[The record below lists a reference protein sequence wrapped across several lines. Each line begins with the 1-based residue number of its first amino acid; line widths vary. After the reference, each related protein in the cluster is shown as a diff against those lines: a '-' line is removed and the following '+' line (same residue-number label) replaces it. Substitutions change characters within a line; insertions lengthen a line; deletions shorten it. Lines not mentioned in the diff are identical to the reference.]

1 MSLVIHPTYFPNILF
16 FSQILNQDKILFEV
30 NDNYI
35 KQSLRNRTSIYH
47 ANGILNLSIP
57 VKYSSKKKQIF
68 KEIEI
73 CNETDWQKKHLKS
86 IKFAYRSSPYFEFYE
101 NQFEKIFT
109 KKEKF
114 LIDINLKSIELLF
127 ELIDRKL
134 KYNFTEKYNQN
145 YTGYV
150 DSREISNFNFSD
162 KSISFKKYTQVFETK
177 YGFKENLSM
186 LDLLFNYGPN
196 YYNFLIK

>member
-1 MSLVIHPTYFPNILF
+1 MRLVIHPTYFPNILF

-114 LIDINLKSIELLF
+114 LIDINLKSIALLF

-134 KYNFTEKYNQN
+134 RYNFTEKYNQN

-162 KSISFKKYTQVFETK
+162 KSLSFKKYTQVFETK

>member
-1 MSLVIHPTYFPNILF
+1 MSLVIQPTYFPNILF
-16 FSQILNQDKILFEV
+16 FSKILNQDKILFEV

-35 KQSLRNRTSIYH
+35 KQSLRNRTLIYH

-57 VKYSSKKKQIF
+57 VKYSSKKKQKF

-101 NQFEKIFT
+101 NRFEKIFA

-114 LIDINLKSIELLF
+114 LIDINLKSIALLF

-145 YTGYV
+145 YTGYL

-162 KSISFKKYTQVFETK
+162 KSLSFKKYTQVFETK

>member
-16 FSQILNQDKILFEV
+16 FSKILNHNRIFFEI

-35 KQSLRNRTSIYH
+35 KQSLRNRTLIYH
-47 ANGILNLSIP
+47 ANGVLKLSVP
-57 VKYSSKKKQIF
+57 VKYSSKKNRKF
-68 KEIEI
+68 KDIEI
-73 CNETDWQKKHLKS
+73 CNDTNWQKKHFKS
-86 IKFAYRSSPYFEFYE
+86 IKFAYQSSPYFEFYE
-101 NQFEKIFT
+101 NSFEKIFK

-114 LIDINLKSIELLF
+114 LLDINLKSIALLF

-134 KYNFTEKYNQN
+134 EYTFTEKYYEIYNG
-145 YTGYV
+145 YTN
-150 DSREISNFNFSD
+150 SREISNFNFSD
-162 KSISFKKYTQVFETK
+162 KSLSFKKYTQVFETK

-196 YYNFLIK
+196 YYNFLVK

>member
-101 NQFEKIFT
+101 NQFEKIFS

-114 LIDINLKSIELLF
+114 LIDINLKSIALLF
-127 ELIDRKL
+127 ELIGRKL

-162 KSISFKKYTQVFETK
+162 KSLSFKKYTQVFETK

>member
-57 VKYSSKKKQIF
+57 VKYSSKKKQKF

-73 CNETDWQKKHLKS
+73 CNETDCQKKHLKS

-114 LIDINLKSIELLF
+114 LIDINLKSIALLF

-162 KSISFKKYTQVFETK
+162 KSLSFKKYTQVFETK

>member
-57 VKYSSKKKQIF
+57 VKYSSKKKQKF

-101 NQFEKIFT
+101 NRFEKIFA

-114 LIDINLKSIELLF
+114 LIDINLKSIALLF

-145 YTGYV
+145 YTGFL

-162 KSISFKKYTQVFETK
+162 KSLSFKKYTQVFETK

>member
-16 FSQILNQDKILFEV
+16 FSKILNQDKILFEV

-101 NQFEKIFT
+101 SQFEKIFT

-162 KSISFKKYTQVFETK
+162 KSLSFKKYTQVFETK

>member
-16 FSQILNQDKILFEV
+16 FSKILNQDKILFEV

-57 VKYSSKKKQIF
+57 VKYSSKKKQKF

-101 NQFEKIFT
+101 NRFEKIFA

-114 LIDINLKSIELLF
+114 LIDINLKSIALLF
-127 ELIDRKL
+127 ELIDCKL

-145 YTGYV
+145 YTGYL

-162 KSISFKKYTQVFETK
+162 KSLSFKKYTQVFETK

>member
-16 FSQILNQDKILFEV
+16 FSKILNQDKILFEV

-162 KSISFKKYTQVFETK
+162 KSLSFKKYTQVFETK

>member
-16 FSQILNQDKILFEV
+16 FSKILNHNRIFFEI

-47 ANGILNLSIP
+47 ANGILNLSVP
-57 VKYSSKKKQIF
+57 VKYSSKKKQKF
-68 KEIEI
+68 KDIKI
-73 CNETDWQKKHLKS
+73 CNDTNWQKKHFKS
-86 IKFAYRSSPYFEFYE
+86 IKFAYQSSPYFEFYQ

-127 ELIDRKL
+127 ELIDHKL
-134 KYNFTEKYNQN
+134 KYTFTEKYNEIYN
-145 YTGYV
+145 SCT

-162 KSISFKKYTQVFETK
+162 KSLAFKKYTQVFETK
-177 YGFKENLSM
+177 FGFKENLSM

-196 YYNFLIK
+196 YYNFLVK

>member
-16 FSQILNQDKILFEV
+16 FSKILNQDKILFEV

-35 KQSLRNRTSIYH
+35 KQSLRNRTLIYH

-57 VKYSSKKKQIF
+57 VKYSSKKKQKF

-101 NQFEKIFT
+101 NRFEKIFA

-114 LIDINLKSIELLF
+114 LIDINLKSIALIF

-145 YTGYV
+145 YTGYL

-162 KSISFKKYTQVFETK
+162 KSLSFKKYTQVFETK

>member
-16 FSQILNQDKILFEV
+16 FSKILNQDKILFEV

-162 KSISFKKYTQVFETK
+162 KSLSFKKYSQVFETK

>member
-16 FSQILNQDKILFEV
+16 FSKILNHNRIFFEI

-35 KQSLRNRTSIYH
+35 KQSLRNRTLIYH
-47 ANGILNLSIP
+47 ANGILNLSVP
-57 VKYSSKKKQIF
+57 VKYSSKKNRKF
-68 KEIEI
+68 KDIEI
-73 CNETDWQKKHLKS
+73 CNDTNWQKKHFKS
-86 IKFAYRSSPYFEFYE
+86 IKFAYQSSPYFEFYE
-101 NQFEKIFT
+101 NLFEKIFK

-114 LIDINLKSIELLF
+114 LIDINLKSIALLF

-134 KYNFTEKYNQN
+134 EYTFTEKYNEIYN
-145 YTGYV
+145 GYTN
-150 DSREISNFNFSD
+150 SREISNFNFSD
-162 KSISFKKYTQVFETK
+162 KSLSFKKYTQVFETK

-196 YYNFLIK
+196 YYNFLVK

>member
-16 FSQILNQDKILFEV
+16 FSKILNQDKILFEV

-57 VKYSSKKKQIF
+57 VKYSSKKKQKF

-101 NQFEKIFT
+101 NRFEKIFA

-114 LIDINLKSIELLF
+114 LIDINLKSIALLF
-127 ELIDRKL
+127 ELIDCKL

-162 KSISFKKYTQVFETK
+162 KSLSFKKYTQVFETK

>member
-16 FSQILNQDKILFEV
+16 FSKILNQDKILFEV

-57 VKYSSKKKQIF
+57 VKYSSKKKQKF

-114 LIDINLKSIELLF
+114 LIDINLKSVALLF
-127 ELIDRKL
+127 EFIDRKL

-150 DSREISNFNFSD
+150 DSREISNFKFSD
-162 KSISFKKYTQVFETK
+162 KSLSFKKYTQVFDTK

>member
-16 FSQILNQDKILFEV
+16 FSKILNQDKILFEV

-35 KQSLRNRTSIYH
+35 KQSLRNRTLIYH

-57 VKYSSKKKQIF
+57 VKYSSKKKQKF

-101 NQFEKIFT
+101 NRFEKIFA

-114 LIDINLKSIELLF
+114 LIDINLKSIALLF

-145 YTGYV
+145 YTGYL

-162 KSISFKKYTQVFETK
+162 KSLSFKKYTQVFETK

>member
-16 FSQILNQDKILFEV
+16 FSKILNQDKILFEV

-35 KQSLRNRTSIYH
+35 KQSLRNRTLIYH
-47 ANGILNLSIP
+47 AHGILNLSIP
-57 VKYSSKKKQIF
+57 VKYSSKKKQKF

-101 NQFEKIFT
+101 NRFEKIFA

-114 LIDINLKSIELLF
+114 LIDINLKSIALLF

-145 YTGYV
+145 YTGYL

-162 KSISFKKYTQVFETK
+162 KSLSFKKYTQVFETK

>member
-114 LIDINLKSIELLF
+114 LIDINLKSIALLF
-127 ELIDRKL
+127 ELIGRKL

-162 KSISFKKYTQVFETK
+162 KSLSFKKYTQVFETK

>member
-150 DSREISNFNFSD
+150 DSRE
-162 KSISFKKYTQVFETK
+162 
-177 YGFKENLSM
+177 M
-186 LDLLFNYGPN
+186 
-196 YYNFLIK
+196 

>member
-16 FSQILNQDKILFEV
+16 FSKILNQDKILFEV

-35 KQSLRNRTSIYH
+35 KQSLRNRTLIYH

-57 VKYSSKKKQIF
+57 VKYSSKKKQKF

-101 NQFEKIFT
+101 NRFEKIFV

-114 LIDINLKSIELLF
+114 LIDINLKSIALLF

-145 YTGYV
+145 YTGYL

-162 KSISFKKYTQVFETK
+162 KSLSFKKYTQVFETK

>member
-16 FSQILNQDKILFEV
+16 FSKILNHHTIFFEI

-35 KQSLRNRTSIYH
+35 KQSLRNRTLIYH
-47 ANGILNLSIP
+47 ANGILNLSVP
-57 VKYSSKKKQIF
+57 VKYSSKKKRKF
-68 KEIEI
+68 KDIEI
-73 CNETDWQKKHLKS
+73 CNDTNWQNKHFKS
-86 IKFAYRSSPYFEFYE
+86 IKFAYQGSPYFEFYVKP
-101 NQFEKIFT
+101 FEKIFK

-114 LIDINLKSIELLF
+114 LIDINLKSIALLF

-134 KYNFTEKYNQN
+134 EYTFTEKYIEIYND
-145 YTGYV
+145 YTNG
-150 DSREISNFNFSD
+150 REISNFNFSD
-162 KSISFKKYTQVFETK
+162 KSLSFKKYTQVFETK

-196 YYNFLIK
+196 YYNFLVK

>member
-101 NQFEKIFT
+101 NQFEKIFS

-114 LIDINLKSIELLF
+114 LIDINLKSIALLF

-162 KSISFKKYTQVFETK
+162 KSLSFKKYTQVFETK

>member
-16 FSQILNQDKILFEV
+16 FSKILNHNRIFFEI

-35 KQSLRNRTSIYH
+35 KQSLRNRTLIYH
-47 ANGILNLSIP
+47 ANGILNLSVP
-57 VKYSSKKKQIF
+57 VKYSSKKNQKF
-68 KEIEI
+68 KDIEI
-73 CNETDWQKKHLKS
+73 CNDTNWQKKHFKS
-86 IKFAYRSSPYFEFYE
+86 IKFAYQSSPYFEFYE
-101 NQFEKIFT
+101 NLFEKIFK

-114 LIDINLKSIELLF
+114 LIDINLKSIALLF

-134 KYNFTEKYNQN
+134 EYTFTDKYNEIYNG
-145 YTGYV
+145 YTN
-150 DSREISNFNFSD
+150 SREISNFNFSD
-162 KSISFKKYTQVFETK
+162 KSLSFKKYTQVFETK

-196 YYNFLIK
+196 YYNFLVK